1 MRLLK
6 IIAVFLIVAVLSIC
20 IGSYFFLKHFDL
32 NQYKTTIEDIV
43 YKNTGRK
50 LTINGN
56 AHLGISLIPSLIV
69 DDIEL
74 SNASWA
80 SQPQMVKLKSL
91 KVQVS
96 VLPLLKKRLV
106 IDSVIL
112 QQPEIYLEQAE
123 NGMNNWTFS
132 APETQTAHA
141 ETLAFAQKEI
151 YALAEKSKPAV
162 LQTAFLKDFSIN
174 NVTLENGFIEY
185 QTPKQ
190 TEKLQINNITFSM
203 KNLDS
208 PINADINVILHN
220 YPLTASV
227 NTDSVNTLF
236 AADTPFN
243 VNIDGQ
249 AAGIDILLKGYA
261 ENILNKISYK
271 FNANVYNPAG
281 NFSAPETTLETT
293 VEGNLSVVK
302 AAIKT
307 LNIANNF
314 ISGSVSAD
322 ISKNIPFVQAN
333 LSSPSFDLRS
343 LQPNEPLAFD
353 FSLISEASATELV
366 PNTAVPYN
374 ELKKVNADINLNIK
388 TLIINNAMTADNV
401 NLAAVLN
408 NGVLNVKPL
417 SLDFGGGK
425 LNLDLNVNAN
435 NKSIALKLN
444 SNDILLQ
451 NLHKEFQVSGNNDF
465 GIISGG
471 KTMLDIDL
479 TSNGDTYRRLAEN
492 LRGQSVVLLDKS
504 EVQTGS
510 LQFLTGNFIS
520 QLLNT
525 LQIKTSSK
533 NIAVQCAVVRTDF
546 KDGKAIFPNGIAVQ
560 SNSLTIASTGNMNL
574 INDKIDFSIT
584 PTVDFKTNLAQALSS
599 LVKIGGTVQNPKIM
613 LDDKQA
619 LQTIVG
625 VATTGGAAYLGSQ
638 FVTSSDT
645 PCYAALNGTT
655 YQKLVPQ
662 PSEGA
667 KLKNDVVNN
676 TGQAVKD
683 TTNAIKGELKS
694 IEKNAKDFLNI
705 LKGKQ

>member
-1 MRLLK
+1 MRFLK
-6 IIAVFLIVAVLSIC
+6 IIAVILIIAVLSIS

-32 NQYKTTIEDIV
+32 NQYKASIEDVV

-50 LTINGN
+50 LSINGN
-56 AHLGISLIPSLIV
+56 AHLGISLIPSLII

-91 KVQVS
+91 KIQVS
-96 VLPLLKKRLV
+96 VLPLLQKQLV
-106 IDSVIL
+106 IDSVTL
-112 QQPEIYLEQAE
+112 QQPEIYLEQNE
-123 NGMNNWTFS
+123 SGMNNWTFS
-132 APETQTAHA
+132 APETQTAQA
-141 ETLAFAQKEI
+141 KTLAFAQKEI
-151 YALAEKSKPAV
+151 YALAETGKPAV

-174 NVTLENGFIEY
+174 NITLENGFITY

-190 TEKLQINNITFSM
+190 TEQLQINNLTFSM
-203 KNLDS
+203 ENLDS
-208 PINADINVILHN
+208 PINADVDVIFHN
-220 YPLTASV
+220 YPLQATL
-227 NTDSVNTLF
+227 NLGSVNTLF
-236 AADTPFN
+236 SANTPFN
-243 VNIDGQ
+243 INIDGQ
-249 AAGIDILLKGYA
+249 AAGINILLKGYA
-261 ENILNKISYK
+261 ENILDKISYNL
-271 FNANVYNPAG
+271 NANIYNPAG
-281 NFSAPETTLETT
+281 NFNAPETTLETAL
-293 VEGNLSVVK
+293 EGNLSVIK
-302 AAIKT
+302 ATIST
-307 LNIANNF
+307 LNIANNM
-314 ISGSVSAD
+314 ITGNISAD
-322 ISKNIPFVQAN
+322 ISQKIPFIQAN
-333 LSSPSFDLRS
+333 LNSDSFDLRS
-343 LQPNEPLAFD
+343 LQQNEPLAFN

-366 PNTAVPYN
+366 PDTNIPYDD
-374 ELKKVNADINLNIK
+374 LKKVNANINLGIK

-401 NLAAVLN
+401 LLAAVLN
-408 NGVLNVKPL
+408 NGILNIKPL

-425 LNLDLNVNAN
+425 INLDLNVNAN
-435 NKSIALKLN
+435 NKSIAIKLN
-444 SNDILLQ
+444 SNDVLLQ
-451 NLHKEFQVSGNNDF
+451 NLHKEFQISGSNDF
-465 GIISGG
+465 GILSGG
-471 KTMLDIDL
+471 KTMLDINL
-479 TSNGDTYRRLAEN
+479 TSTGDTYRRLAEN
-492 LRGQSVVLLDKS
+492 LRGQSVILLNES

-520 QLLNT
+520 QLLDT

-533 NIAVQCAVVRTDF
+533 NIALQCAVIRTDF
-546 KDGKAIFPNGIAVQ
+546 KDGKAVFPNGIAVQ
-560 SNSLTIASTGNMNL
+560 SNSLTIASNGNMNL

-584 PTVDFKTNLAQALSS
+584 PTVDFQTNLAQALSA

-645 PCYAALNGTT
+645 PCYTALSGTT

-667 KLKNDVVNN
+667 KIKNEVVNDA
-676 TGQAVKD
+676 GQAVRN